1 MKKFLSVIVLVWFV
15 LQFMPRVSAQQEEQE
30 SKSKQ
35 YTGVP
40 WAYGFPAS
48 ATPAEIAAAL
58 APRGGRGGGGAGG
71 GARGGGRGGAA
82 AAAPAEP
89 AEDQDVIRHVPGSS
103 MAFNLR
109 QVGSNTSPADWFPED
124 HPTMPEIVA
133 HGKRPAVNACGF
145 CHYPNGKGRPNNA
158 GPAGLPANYILQQLE
173 DFSTGART
181 SWDKR
186 KRNTTQ
192 MIDIAKALT
201 PEDAK
206 IAAEYFSSVK
216 WSPYIKVVE
225 AQMVP
230 KTTFAGGGGGLITP
244 TEGPGAGMEPL
255 GMRILETPLD
265 VEQTEP
271 LRNPRSGFIAYVPV
285 GSLKKGEELVLGGG
299 GGKTVACASC
309 HGEGLKGTDKFPAL
323 AGRSPSYLGRQ
334 LYDFQHLTRVGPGSL
349 LMRPVVQNLSEE
361 DILDITA
368 YVASLQP

>member
-1 MKKFLSVIVLVWFV
+1 MKKLLLVIVLVWFV
-15 LQFMPRVSAQQEEQE
+15 VQFMPRVSAQQEEQE

-35 YTGVP
+35 YTGLP

-58 APRGGRGGGGAGG
+58 APRGGRGGGGARG
-71 GARGGGRGGAA
+71 GGGRGGAA

-89 AEDQDVIRHVPGSS
+89 AEDLDAIRHVPGSS
-103 MAFNLR
+103 LAFNLR
-109 QVGSNTSPADWFPED
+109 EVGSNTSPADWFPQD

-133 HGKRPAVNACGF
+133 HGKRPSVNACGF

-173 DFSTGART
+173 DFTTGART

-285 GSLKKGEELVLGGG
+285 GSLKKGEALVLGGG
-299 GGKTVACASC
+299 EGKTVACASC

-349 LMRPVVQNLSEE
+349 LMRPVVQNLTEE
-361 DILDITA
+361 DILEITA